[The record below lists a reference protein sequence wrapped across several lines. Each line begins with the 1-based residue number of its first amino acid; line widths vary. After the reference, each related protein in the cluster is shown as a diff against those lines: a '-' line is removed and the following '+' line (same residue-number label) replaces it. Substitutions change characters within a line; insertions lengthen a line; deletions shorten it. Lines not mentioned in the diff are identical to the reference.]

1 MARLKQLWLFLF
13 VSRYSFA
20 DQYWYL
26 ENPLKNETKLLNG
39 YWQDLWKHSDLE
51 WTIPAYG
58 MEGYIENKDSGKVL
72 GVTQDTIETEVNLVD
87 KIIPLTQQ
95 QKWLRIQT
103 SYTPYQRI
111 SYEFINQKSGGLLSI
126 DRDQKMTL
134 SGNV

>member
-1 MARLKQLWLFLF
+1 MFIF

-58 MEGYIENKDSGKVL
+58 MEGYIENKASGKVL
-72 GVTQDTIETEVNLVD
+72 GVTEDTIETEAEVNLVD

-111 SYEFINQKSGGLLSI
+111 SYEFINQKSGGLLKVDILGPDSSQI
-126 DRDQKMTL
+126 TFE
-134 SGNV
+134 

>member
-1 MARLKQLWLFLF
+1 
-13 VSRYSFA
+13 
-20 DQYWYL
+20 
-26 ENPLKNETKLLNG
+26 
-39 YWQDLWKHSDLE
+39 
-51 WTIPAYG
+51 